1 MSAEA
6 QFARTRRL
14 MLFIA
19 TFIEALL
26 LAVAV
31 TSDQP
36 LSADTVPVYLF
47 GVVILWLLYKEYRV
61 ETRA

>member
-6 QFARTRRL
+6 QFTRTRRL

-31 TSDQP
+31 TSDTP
-36 LSADTVPVYLF
+36 FSADTVPVYLF